1 MKKITK
7 RNKSAQKSKTQK
19 KKEIRKNLKGKS
31 KKKKLL
37 NSNSKENIIISNKE
51 KIVNKPEDIKLIKSL
66 IRDIFNLREM
76 KRQLS
81 FLGIDYKNL
90 NFNSPGF
97 FKSCFDILNKIYKTI
112 NSDELNHKSKKDT
125 YFNLTKEYYKLV
137 PHTFP
142 FPDYNL
148 FIINNTNKI
157 KREICLL
164 ELIKSYSELEKTFS
178 QIKYSKE
185 ENELNS
191 LNNSLNE
198 SINIEN
204 ITEEGHTNIS
214 NYFYEKALSELDYK
228 IKVVDK
234 KSKKFS
240 EIEKAVHDYSTKCEN
255 GVFPP
260 LKLLEVF
267 SLTKENE
274 TINEINLLWFGCEII
289 HFYSILKNG
298 FRLPFEEAP
307 VNIFPYG
314 KGILLS
320 DGIYNQ
326 IQKCL
331 PKNNIAYFLL
341 CNIEN
346 LKPKKVHSEHY
357 DYPEKLKKKYN
368 SIFLRKKIKLPPFDK
383 PNEEEN
389 DYIHSYDLIFYDLS
403 LIQICYIV
411 KVEFP

>member
-1 MKKITK
+1 MKKIDK
-7 RNKSAQKSKTQK
+7 RNKSAHKSKTQK
-19 KKEIRKNLKGKS
+19 KRETRKKLKGKS
-31 KKKKLL
+31 KKKKLI
-37 NSNSKENIIISNKE
+37 NSNSKENSIIFEEE
-51 KIVNKPEDIKLIKSL
+51 KIVNKSEDIKSIKSL

-81 FLGIDYKNL
+81 FLGIDYKNISV
-90 NFNSPGF
+90 NDTSF
-97 FKSCFDILNKIYKTI
+97 FKSCFEILNKIDKTI
-112 NSDELNHKSKKDT
+112 NSEEINHKNKKDI

-148 FIINNTNKI
+148 FIINNSNKI

-178 QIKYSKE
+178 KIKNSKE
-185 ENELNS
+185 EYEINS
-191 LNNSLNE
+191 LNNSLND

-204 ITEEGHTNIS
+204 IPEEGHTNIS
-214 NYFYEKALSELDYK
+214 NYFYEKALSEFDYK
-228 IKVVDK
+228 IKVVKED
-234 KSKKFS
+234 SKKYR
-240 EIEKAVHDYSTKCEN
+240 EIKDSMYTYSTENEN
-255 GVFPP
+255 GVYPP
-260 LKLLEVF
+260 LKLLEVY

-274 TINEINLLWFGCEII
+274 KINERNLLWYGCEII

-298 FRLPFEEAP
+298 LRLPFDEAP
-307 VNIFPYG
+307 VNAFPYG

-331 PKNNIAYFLL
+331 PKNNIAYFFL
-341 CNIEN
+341 CNVEN
-346 LKPKKVHSEHY
+346 LKSKRVHSEHY
-357 DYPEKLKKKYN
+357 DFPEKLKKKYN
-368 SIFLRKKIKLPPFDK
+368 SVILRTKIKLPPFDN

-389 DYIHSYDLIFYDLS
+389 DYINSYDFIFYDLS
-403 LIQICYIV
+403 LIEICYIV